1 MNNVITSVL
10 DRLEQREA
18 RLLAWGIVD
27 GAFTDDELRHEV
39 DSILGDDG
47 DIRAVIDELEDRR
60 LLFRGRRDGER
71 TWRTRM
77 AETVRLASRLRQLF
91 PGRDWRTSPTLVGD
105 FRFSVR
111 PRVYPARDQGA
122 DWLLAAVEKAVAPA
136 KLDDLTRRAMLALI
150 DRGDGTTFDL
160 GKFQVEAAA
169 SVLAGVAGPGRISR
183 GTVVGAGTGTGK
195 TLAFYLPALAHLAA
209 LAPAAGTGAASG
221 TGGPKALAL
230 YPRQELLKDQFDDAY
245 HQCRK
250 LDALLR
256 QVRRR
261 PLVVGAWFHSTPFA
275 ASGQTVKW
283 PSGKKGQ
290 RSPYLRCRAC
300 KEQPSLEW
308 RDGDLKKGREVLRCP
323 ACEWATPEGTL
334 RLTRQSIQRDPPDV
348 LFTTTDSLNL
358 QMGNG
363 WSARAFG
370 VGADRPPRLV
380 LLDEIHI
387 QSGVAGAQTAL
398 LLRRW
403 REMARGNGPAAKV
416 HFVGLSATLPN
427 AGEFFADLV
436 GLPATRIDAIVPPTD
451 AGHADVRV
459 EGAEYLMA
467 LRGDPASAT
476 SLLAASIQTTM
487 LMGRML
493 DLAAAPGDGP
503 SRGLYG
509 RKVFAFTDDLD
520 VTHRLHD
527 DFADAEGRG
536 WRDKPPR
543 QLRQGWPLAVQR
555 AARGES
561 EDEERARL
569 GQAWHAVETIG
580 HRLDDPH
587 AARLRV
593 GRVASQDPGLD
604 SLADVVVATAS
615 LEVGFDDPQV
625 GAVIQHKAP
634 RDAASFLQR
643 RGRAGRPRGMRPWTV
658 VVLSD
663 YGRDREA
670 YQHYDLLFDAQ
681 APRRRLPIENR
692 YILKMQGTF
701 ALMDYFA
708 RNVHAKS
715 KASVRQCFAAPADA
729 AGNQERA
736 VAEWQGL
743 ICNGLQRL
751 LDDDIERGRLA
762 AFLRRSLQ
770 IDEAEVEAI
779 FWDAPRPLMTAVIPT
794 ALRRLESGWHGEIPT
809 RSHPLPEFV
818 PENLFTDLCL
828 PEVVLATRLYEPDY
842 EARLAS
848 STPLLD
854 EHVMPVGQALTEF
867 PPGRASRRFGVR
879 SEFDTHWFPIPLDE
893 VACEVDVTAYC
904 PESDEA
910 GTYQVDEEDGVADVR
925 VVRPKRIEAARLPK
939 LLRATSNARPRWRS
953 QLTGEGEAIDLIV
966 PEGPWSSI
974 VPRAQVYA
982 HRHGGRVR
990 VRRFTVGANAT
1001 LKFREGTERDVDV
1014 TFTAAGGRGGVGFA
1028 EKVDGVRFDLSPPEK
1043 LTEVF
1048 AAEEMVG
1055 RSSRSA
1061 FFRHVVLTDHEAAL
1075 HSFNVFRRGWLHQVF
1090 AAGLIRRSIQ
1100 TGDIRFAA
1108 KALSELDIDDFAD
1121 EMDNVLSA
1129 VFQALPEAE
1138 DHGDEDDGTARRQ
1151 RVHDDLRDAFADA
1164 DVRERLVELAAVL
1177 WQPEGDAR
1185 WQRWL
1190 ERRWVSTAGHALLAA
1205 CLALAP
1211 TAGEGDLL
1219 LDVDPGPPAVD
1230 DVDLRDPSLRPIWI
1244 TESNPGGTGI
1254 VEEVLRGFAADPRR
1268 YFSIATAAA
1277 GKSELEVA
1285 DAELSRVA
1293 RLSVEDDGVANAFS
1307 SVRAAQGIG
1316 PLAAANKELRTLLT
1330 AQGVRLTHAVAS
1342 GLQAR
1347 LLRPMTSAATDR
1359 LIANWLDDWDA
1370 LEAKLNCEVELPTFA
1385 YRVAGDESTLQAL
1398 RDAAVSAAGDRAW
1411 AYSVAYGLL
1420 WPRGGSI
1427 RRRALSAYNRFAE
1440 LPEPDPAVLRS
1451 ALAEPEAEVDVDHRD
1466 WLAVLHARLATSGFA
1481 QLVARS
1487 AGGSDHAARL
1497 RRAIIHAVVA
1507 PVDVGFLNVYPLV
1520 DGIDSGPGGS
1530 AARVRLRE
1538 VEL

>member
-1 MNNVITSVL
+1 MSDTLTHVL

-27 GAFTDDELRHEV
+27 GAFTDDELRQEV
-39 DSILGDDG
+39 ESILKDNG
-47 DIRAVIDELEDRR
+47 DIEEVIDELEDRR

-122 DWLLAAVEKAVAPA
+122 DRLIAAAEMAVAPA
-136 KLDDLTRRAMLALI
+136 KLDDLTRRAMVALI

-160 GKFQVEAAA
+160 AKFQVEAAA
-169 SVLAGVAGPGRISR
+169 SVLAGVAGSGRTSR

-209 LAPAAGTGAASG
+209 LTPAAGAIDD

-245 HQCRK
+245 YQCRK

-261 PLVVGAWFHSTPFA
+261 PLVVGAWFHLSPFA
-275 ASGQTVKW
+275 ASGQSVKW
-283 PSGKKGQ
+283 PKGRKGQ

-300 KEQPSLEW
+300 NEQPSLEW
-308 RDGDLKKGREVLRCP
+308 RESDLNQGREVLRCP
-323 ACEWATPEGTL
+323 ACDWATPEGTL

-403 REMARGNGPAAKV
+403 REMARGNAPAVKV

-451 AGHADVRV
+451 PGHEDVRV
-459 EGAEYLMA
+459 EGAEYLLA

-487 LMGRML
+487 LLGRML
-493 DLAAAPGDGP
+493 DPAAAPGDGP
-503 SRGLYG
+503 SGGLYG

-536 WRDKPPR
+536 WRDRPPR

-569 GQAWHAVETIG
+569 GQAWHAVEAIG

-604 SLADVVVATAS
+604 SSADVVVATAS

-670 YQHYDLLFDAQ
+670 YQHYNLLFDAR

-692 YILKMQGTF
+692 YVLKMQATF

-708 RNVHAKS
+708 RSVHATS
-715 KASVRQCFAAPADA
+715 KAGIRQCFAAPADA
-729 AGNQERA
+729 AGSQRRA

-743 ICNGLQRL
+743 ICIGLQRL
-751 LDDDIERGRLA
+751 LNNDLERDRLA

-770 IDEAEVEAI
+770 VNEAEVEAI

-794 ALRRLESGWHGEIPT
+794 ALRRLETGWHGEIPN

-818 PENLFTDLCL
+818 PANLFTDLCL
-828 PEVVLATRLYEPDY
+828 PEVVLATRLYEPAH
-842 EARLAS
+842 EAKLIAG
-848 STPLLD
+848 TPLLE
-854 EHVMPVGQALTEF
+854 EHAMPVGQALAEF
-867 PPGRASRRFGVR
+867 TPGRASRRFGVR

-893 VACEVDVTAYC
+893 DVCEVDVAAYC
-904 PESDEA
+904 PKSDEA
-910 GTYQVDEEDGVADVR
+910 GTYQVDEGDGVTDVR
-925 VVRPKRIEAARLPK
+925 VVRPRRIEAARLPN
-939 LLRATSNARPRWRS
+939 LLNATSNARSRWRS
-953 QLTGEGEAIDLIV
+953 QLTGEGEPVDLTV
-966 PEGPWSSI
+966 PQGPWSGI
-974 VPRAQVYA
+974 APRARVYA

-990 VRRFTVGANAT
+990 VRRFSVGADAT
-1001 LKFREGTERDVDV
+1001 LKFRDGTERDVDV
-1014 TFTAAGGRGGVGFA
+1014 TFTAAGERGGVGFA
-1028 EKVDGVRFDLSPPEK
+1028 EKVDGVRFDLCLPDY

-1048 AAEEMVG
+1048 AAEEAVG
-1055 RSSRSA
+1055 RSTRTA
-1061 FFRHVVLTDHEAAL
+1061 FLRHVVLTDYGTAL
-1075 HSFNVFRRGWLHQVF
+1075 STFNVFRRGWLHQVF
-1090 AAGLIRRSIQ
+1090 AAGLIRRSLAG
-1100 TGDIRFAA
+1100 GDILLAA
-1108 KALSELDIDDFAD
+1108 QALTELDIGEFAD
-1121 EMDNVLSA
+1121 EMDEVLSA

-1138 DHGDEDDGTARRQ
+1138 DHGDVDDGTGRRQ
-1151 RVHDDLRDAFADA
+1151 WVHNELRDAFADA
-1164 DVRERLVELAAVL
+1164 DVRERLTKLAEVL
-1177 WQPEGDAR
+1177 WQPEADAR
-1185 WQRWL
+1185 WQPWL

-1205 CLALAP
+1205 CLAVAP

-1219 LDVDPGPPAVD
+1219 LDVDPGPPAGD
-1230 DVDLRDPSLRPIWI
+1230 DANLDDSGLRPIWI
-1244 TESNPGGTGI
+1244 TESNPGGTGV
-1254 VEEVLRGFAADPRR
+1254 VEEVLRAFSADPRR
-1268 YFSIATAAA
+1268 FFAIATAAA
-1277 GKSELEVA
+1277 GMSELEVA
-1285 DAELSRVA
+1285 DVELSRVA
-1293 RLSVEDDGVANAFS
+1293 RLSVEDDRVANAFA

-1316 PLAAANKELRTLLT
+1316 PLAAANMELRKVLT
-1330 AQGVRLTHAVAS
+1330 ARGVRLTHAVAS

-1347 LLRPMTSAATDR
+1347 LLRPMTSTATDG
-1359 LIANWLDDWDA
+1359 LVANWLDAWDG
-1370 LEAKLNCEVELPTFA
+1370 LEARLNCEVELPTFA
-1385 YRVAGDESTLQAL
+1385 YRVAGEESTLQAL
-1398 RDAAVSAAGDRAW
+1398 RDAAGGAAGDRVW
-1411 AYSVAYGLL
+1411 AYGVAYGLM
-1420 WPRGGSI
+1420 WPRGGVI

-1451 ALAEPEAEVDVDHRD
+1451 TLAEPESEVDIDLPD
-1466 WLAVLHARLATSGFA
+1466 WLATLHARLATAGFA
-1481 QLVARS
+1481 RLVARA

-1497 RRAIIHAVVA
+1497 RKAIIHAVVS
-1507 PVDVGFLNVYPLV
+1507 PVDVGFLAVYPLV
-1520 DGIDSGPGGS
+1520 DGIDSGPSGS